1 MIIGATAILAT
12 LAAGIFLM
20 LPQVAGRVRWRAI
33 ATPLASIIGSG
44 FLVTV
49 PILREM
55 AGAWAIMPMAGLLV
69 LAYLIGGAIRHNI
82 RHVEPI
88 FEDGSAPLGL
98 SSLERLSHLVLAFAY
113 FVSVTY
119 YLVLFASF
127 GLKPFGIVDETA
139 VKIVVTICLALI
151 AGVGFTRGFSAVE
164 RVEVYTVSLKLAIIA
179 GLIAG
184 LAVYGLGELATGTIT
199 TIPGHLETKNVP
211 VFLGLLIVVQGFETS
226 RFLGNAYDTQMRIST
241 MKQAQI
247 LAGIIYLAFFFAMI
261 PLLAIDVTGAGIAAI
276 VDMLKPVSIVLP
288 ALIMIGALA
297 SQSSAAIADTLGAG
311 GLLHDITGGRVRVNY
326 AYPLIAVI
334 AALITW
340 ETNIYS
346 LITLA
351 SRCFAFFYAL
361 QCLIASLS
369 AIRRHEIRGA
379 VLYALLGVVCAAV
392 VAFGAPVEG
401 E

>member
-1 MIIGATAILAT
+1 MLIGAAAIAVTLVTGTFLA
-12 LAAGIFLM
+12 
-20 LPQVAGRVRWRAI
+20 LPRVIGSDRWRAI

-49 PILREM
+49 PILRDLS
-55 AGAWAIMPMAGLLV
+55 GAWAILPMAGLLI
-69 LAYLIGGAIRHNI
+69 LAYLIGSAIRHNI

-88 FEDGSAPLGL
+88 FEDHTAPLGL

-127 GLKPFGIVDETA
+127 ALKPFGIVDETA

-151 AGVGFTRGFSAVE
+151 GVVGFTRGFSAVE

-184 LAVYGLGELATGTIT
+184 LAVFGLGELATGTVS
-199 TIPGHLETKNVP
+199 TIPGHFETKNVP

-226 RFLGNAYDTQMRIST
+226 RFLGNAYDTEMRATT

-247 LAGIIYLAFFFAMI
+247 LAGIIYLAFFLAMI
-261 PLLAIDVTGAGIAAI
+261 PLLGNDVTGGGIAAI
-276 VDMLKPVSIVLP
+276 VDMLAPVSLVLP

-311 GLLHDITGGRVRVNY
+311 GLVHDVTGGRVRVNY

-334 AALITW
+334 AAIITW
-340 ETNIYS
+340 ETDIYS

-351 SRCFAFFYAL
+351 SRCFALFYAL
-361 QCLIASLS
+361 QCLIACFS
-369 AIRRHEIRGA
+369 AVRRHEPWHAAGYG
-379 VLYALLGVVCAAV
+379 LLALTCAAV

-401 E
+401 G

>member
-1 MIIGATAILAT
+1 MLIGAAAIAVTLAT
-12 LAAGIFLM
+12 GAFLA
-20 LPQVAGRVRWRAI
+20 LPRVIGSDRWRAI

-49 PILREM
+49 PILRDLS
-55 AGAWAIMPMAGLLV
+55 GAWAILPMAGLLA

-82 RHVEPI
+82 RYVEPI

-98 SSLERLSHLVLAFAY
+98 ASLERLSHLVLAFAY

-127 GLKPFGIVDETA
+127 ALKPFGIVDETV
-139 VKIVVTICLALI
+139 VKIVVSICLAI
-151 AGVGFTRGFSAVE
+151 IGTVGFTRGFAAVE
-164 RVEVYTVSLKLAIIA
+164 RLEVYTVSLKLAIIA

-184 LAVYGLGELATGTIT
+184 LTVFGLGELASGTIS
-199 TIPGHLETKNVP
+199 TIPGHFEARNVP

-226 RFLGNAYDTQMRIST
+226 RFLGNAYGTEMRATT

-247 LAGIIYLAFFFAMI
+247 LAGIIYLAFFVTMI
-261 PLLAIDVTGAGIAAI
+261 PLLGNDVTGGGIAAI
-276 VDMLKPVSIVLP
+276 VDMLRPASLILP
-288 ALIMIGALA
+288 ILIMVGALA

-311 GLLHDITGGRVRVNY
+311 GLVHDVTGGRVRINY

-334 AALITW
+334 AAIITW
-340 ETNIYS
+340 ETDIYS

-351 SRCFAFFYAL
+351 SRCFALFYAL

-369 AIRRHEIRGA
+369 AIRRHELHGA
-379 VLYALLGVVCAAV
+379 VLYGLLCVVCAAV

-401 E
+401 G